1 MRRSDLTPLA
11 GMPLASPE
19 LALIAGDYPR
29 SCAPAGALF
38 APRDTEIVHGP
49 ERACEIPGCESGAYH
64 VHGRRCAPHA
74 FAPTLSGPVCRG
86 CGNRRRISATILHD
100 GAPRPDVCT
109 DCIDREAPACAFCG
123 AHGATDTFEEEGCP
137 RVPCCADEQACCE
150 RFHADDAGPRCEFPG
165 CTATRGAEGYCL
177 THRVW
182 MAHLRG

>member
-74 FAPTLSGPVCRG
+74 FAPTLSRGRRKGAYHCR
-86 CGNRRRISATILHD
+86 H
-100 GAPRPDVCT
+100 
-109 DCIDREAPACAFCG
+109 CG
-123 AHGATDTFEEEGCP
+123 AAE
-137 RVPCCADEQACCE
+137 AM
-150 RFHADDAGPRCEFPG
+150 PG
-165 CTATRGAEGYCL
+165 HYC
-177 THRVW
+177 
-182 MAHLRG
+182 